1 MAREPDVI
9 GGYFEAD
16 ARRDTDALV
25 GLFVQDAVV
34 LDEDETWRGLDEI
47 RAWREGPVAQYEY
60 TTEVFDTTA
69 AGEHEYL
76 VTGRLEG
83 NFPGGTADVTWRF
96 TIVGDRIARLHIS

>member
-16 ARRDTDALV
+16 ARGDTDAVV
-25 GLFVQDAVV
+25 GLFVEDAVV
-34 LDEDETWRGLDEI
+34 LDEDETWRGQDEI

-76 VTGRLEG
+76 VTGRLVG

-96 TIVGDRIARLHIS
+96 TVLGDRIARLHIS